1 MEFKFDIENLPEPA
15 VLVKMLKGLG
25 WTDHEIARKTKIPQ
39 STITRL
45 KNGLRKNITLQ
56 AYTDLLR
63 VAREGCQDE

>member
-1 MEFKFDIENLPEPA
+1 
-15 VLVKMLKGLG
+15 MLKGLG

-63 VAREGCQDE
+63 VAREVCQDE